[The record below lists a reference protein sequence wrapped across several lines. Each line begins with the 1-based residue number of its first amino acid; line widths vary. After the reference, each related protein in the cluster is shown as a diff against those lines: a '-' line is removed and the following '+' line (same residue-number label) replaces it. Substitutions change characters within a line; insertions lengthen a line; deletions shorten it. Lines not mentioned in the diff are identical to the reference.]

1 MLPNRESGPQNQPNA
16 NVAVSVSVGTE
27 ASVGGIVALGT
38 GLVVA
43 RGIVFLSFVE
53 PRKIAPK
60 TSPIKHAPTNT
71 ILRIGVVALSRSAIG
86 YTSIKHKFAPIAI
99 ILF

>member
-16 NVAVSVSVGTE
+16 NVAVSVSVGAE

-38 GLVVA
+38 GLAVA
-43 RGIVFLSFVE
+43 RVIVFLSFVE

-60 TSPIKHAPTNT
+60 TSPTKQAPTTT
-71 ILRIGVVALSRSAIG
+71 ILRMGVVALSRSAMG
-86 YTSIKHKFAPIAI
+86 YPSIR
-99 ILF
+99 